1 MSTPIAAPAAGGI
14 AVASLGQAKKHKRRF
29 DAVITVED
37 PACRTTAQ
45 LRFFT
50 QPRPAHLVLQ
60 FEDVDDDGLGI
71 RVATL
76 DQVAEA
82 IEFAEARKRES
93 LLVHCFHGVG
103 RSAGIALAILA
114 SRCGAGQEEQA
125 LGDLLKIRPE
135 ATPNLVV
142 VKLADQILDRRGA
155 LQAVVAQWEA
165 RTPHV
170 QMARRA
176 RRDFVRRYPQLYA
189 HVSDGAPRA

>member
-1 MSTPIAAPAAGGI
+1 MSTPIATPASRGI
-14 AVASLGQAKKHKRRF
+14 AVASLGQARKHKRRF

-37 PACRTTAQ
+37 PACRPTAQ

-60 FEDVDDDGLGI
+60 FEDVDDDSLGI

-82 IEFAEARKRES
+82 IAFAEAWETGS

-114 SRCGAGQEEQA
+114 SRYGAGQEGQA
-125 LGDLLKIRPE
+125 LDDLLKIRPE

-142 VKLADQILDRRGA
+142 VKLADQVLDRHGA

-170 QMARRA
+170 QMARQV

-189 HVSDGAPRA
+189 HVSDGTPGA

>member
-14 AVASLGQAKKHKRRF
+14 AVASLGQARKHKRRF

-37 PACRTTAQ
+37 PACRPTAQ

-60 FEDVDDDGLGI
+60 FEDVDDDSLGI
-71 RVATL
+71 RVATRE
-76 DQVAEA
+76 QVVEA
-82 IEFAEARKRES
+82 IAFAEARETES

-114 SRCGAGQEEQA
+114 SRRGAGQEEQA
-125 LGDLLKIRPE
+125 LDDLLKIRPE

-189 HVSDGAPRA
+189 HVSDDAPRA